1 MEDCESR
8 LEAAEGAAEAAEAR
22 NRLGAGLSGD
32 ADSAGLSVDE
42 AGPSQFFD
50 PVFEEAARAAAAAVA
65 GLAPYDPTWKT
76 SEKKIMLMETNH
88 WMQHDIVMST
98 ERTIHNVDK
107 RCRERCREERRSTKK
122 AWRLASEQ
130 EAIAAV
136 RQLQYEEELAK
147 AGCPD
152 CQKRRA
158 VLRTARRDGGIPS
171 E

>member
-1 MEDCESR
+1 MK
-8 LEAAEGAAEAAEAR
+8 AAEEAAEAAETR

-32 ADSAGLSVDE
+32 ADSAGLSVGE
-42 AGPSQFFD
+42 AGPSQYFD

-88 WMQHDIVMST
+88 WMQHDIVMRVEGT
-98 ERTIHNVDK
+98 LRKVDK
-107 RCRERCREERRSTKK
+107 RCRERCREERRSAKN